1 MSQNQKVL
9 DVIAETRAMLQ
20 QKTAKFAEKKALAG
34 KDPSSYPGA
43 EHDSPSNGDG
53 SSDKETKDTNWLPK
67 GTLATEGAGDDSKIT
82 RGHATDATQPSA
94 EPTAKPVLSTDINA
108 KTAGMADD
116 LLLQIRAF
124 QKSSAAAVASLT
136 PAAPTPP
143 AAPAAPATTKVA
155 APVVP
160 AATKVAE
167 PVVPAAPAAPAT
179 EKAAT
184 GFNMEL
190 SQAVLA
196 KMAAIALATEE
207 GVAFME
213 SQLSKAAGA
222 TAAAEMLEFIQ
233 QQDAEAE
240 KAAAFAA
247 GSADADALIRHAAAE
262 KSATRVEKV
271 AAALRKIAEG
281 KICETTECEVG
292 GTKPSPKPEES
303 PKKPEARV
311 TDKAASAYYKLGQEM
326 ADASIAAGL
335 NGELGGAPAGMMPGS
350 EGLPPEAAG
359 GLPPEGMPPE
369 GGEGGEDI
377 SEEELAQVLQELVAD
392 GTINE
397 QDLAQI
403 LQALEGGEGGEAPP
417 EGGEAPPAPPE
428 GGEAA
433 PKEPEG
439 ESKPEGEAA
448 GEDASEDKLASA
460 KKGK

>member
-1 MSQNQKVL
+1 MSQQQNQKVL
-9 DVIAETRAMLQ
+9 DVIAETRAMLT
-20 QKTAKFAEKKALAG
+20 QKTAKYTQKQALAG

-67 GTLATEGAGDDSKIT
+67 GTLATEGAGDDSKLT

-124 QKSSAAAVASLT
+124 QKSSAAAVASLAPAT
-136 PAAPTPP
+136 PAAPV
-143 AAPAAPATTKVA
+143 APATTKVA

-222 TAAAEMLEFIQ
+222 TAAAEMLDFIQ

-247 GSADADALIRHAAAE
+247 GSADADALIRHAAAQA
-262 KSATRVEKV
+262 SATRVEKV
-271 AAALRKIAEG
+271 AAVLRKIAEG
-281 KICETTECEVG
+281 KICETAECEVG
-292 GTKPSPKPEES
+292 GTKPSPKPENS
-303 PKKPEARV
+303 PKKPEDRV

-359 GLPPEGMPPE
+359 GMPPE

-397 QDLAQI
+397 EDLAQI

-417 EGGEAPPAPPE
+417 EGGEGGEAPPE
-428 GGEAA
+428 GGEAPPA
-433 PKEPEG
+433 P
-439 ESKPEGEAA
+439 PEGEAA